1 MKRKN
6 SLKKIKIDI
15 TPPNLMNFV
24 KKLLA
29 KELNVVRSEMCFID
43 MSNIVL
49 NVNENKNSKFKIL
62 FKLFSYSRF

>member
-62 FKLFSYSRF
+62 FKLYSYSRF